1 MVLETSP
8 ACQARSSEACW
19 RRGRCPQQSRSSSGR
34 AAGIGCGRPGPSGP
48 RGPRLAQCAGGP
60 GRSARALQPGSDIHW
75 QSQPAAPEADS
86 PRLAAAPEGA
96 PQAGPGPL
104 RQREV
109 PLPGAEGGGR
119 AGGRVCAAAGRRR
132 APGPWAGSPSVPPTA
147 QLGGGP
153 GRPRGEKVSGP
164 QKWPGLAG
172 GRGEGRGPAR
182 PSFSRRQRKGAEGK
196 RGWAGGAGSTDLN
209 RFRLPLPQPPPPAPG
224 KRSGETR
231 TVSSR
236 TARTKL
242 PPPFYFS
249 ANVYLNARAHTEI
262 VRLFF
267 PLGRKNEES
276 KRREQSEE
284 LLLVGSALCRGRS
297 GAGTRPPPACS
308 LPALRRVSQRGRPR
322 RGRSETFR
330 RSSPHRRRRAAR
342 RDRGEVGPAAASPT
356 SPSAPRPAG
365 PRRRAEGGRRRG
377 GGRSRGPGGARSGRP
392 ARPPVDAAPGEPG
405 DNFAV

>member
-34 AAGIGCGRPGPSGP
+34 AAGIGSGRPGPSSP

-60 GRSARALQPGSDIHW
+60 GRSARALQPGSDIRW
-75 QSQPAAPEADS
+75 QSQPAAPKADS

-104 RQREV
+104 RRREV

-119 AGGRVCAAAGRRR
+119 AGGRACAAAGRRR

-182 PSFSRRQRKGAEGK
+182 PSFSLRQRKGAEG
-196 RGWAGGAGSTDLN
+196 S
-209 RFRLPLPQPPPPAPG
+209 
-224 KRSGETR
+224 
-231 TVSSR
+231 
-236 TARTKL
+236 
-242 PPPFYFS
+242 
-249 ANVYLNARAHTEI
+249 
-262 VRLFF
+262 
-267 PLGRKNEES
+267 
-276 KRREQSEE
+276 
-284 LLLVGSALCRGRS
+284 
-297 GAGTRPPPACS
+297 
-308 LPALRRVSQRGRPR
+308 
-322 RGRSETFR
+322 
-330 RSSPHRRRRAAR
+330 
-342 RDRGEVGPAAASPT
+342 
-356 SPSAPRPAG
+356 
-365 PRRRAEGGRRRG
+365 G
-377 GGRSRGPGGARSGRP
+377 GGRGER
-392 ARPPVDAAPGEPG
+392 AAPT
-405 DNFAV
+405 

>member
-109 PLPGAEGGGR
+109 PLPGAEGSGR

-209 RFRLPLPQPPPPAPG
+209 RFRLPLPQPPPPPPG
-224 KRSGETR
+224 
-231 TVSSR
+231 
-236 TARTKL
+236 
-242 PPPFYFS
+242 
-249 ANVYLNARAHTEI
+249 
-262 VRLFF
+262 
-267 PLGRKNEES
+267 
-276 KRREQSEE
+276 
-284 LLLVGSALCRGRS
+284 S
-297 GAGTRPPPACS
+297 GAG
-308 LPALRRVSQRGRPR
+308 R
-322 RGRSETFR
+322 RGQ
-330 RSSPHRRRRAAR
+330 SP
-342 RDRGEVGPAAASPT
+342 
-356 SPSAPRPAG
+356 
-365 PRRRAEGGRRRG
+365 
-377 GGRSRGPGGARSGRP
+377 P
-392 ARPPVDAAPGEPG
+392 ARPGRNSPPLLFFCQRLSQRARTYGDCAAFFPPWEKKRGE
-405 DNFAV
+405 